1 MNANMKEELKK
12 MGWFELF
19 EIDPP
24 IKPDN
29 IDNGIALE
37 RLHRYNRDQSPR
49 VGDYV
54 IMPTGEYQRFS
65 YKWDDIIQTCHSGS
79 FYLGNGYS
87 SMSGSLE
94 PGIKL
99 DELVLTQEKRE
110 GCFWFFHHDWSC
122 AHNGIGIKTKLR
134 VYKVVT

>member
-1 MNANMKEELKK
+1 MRDELKK
-12 MGWFELF
+12 MGWFELY
-19 EIDPP
+19 EIDHP

-29 IDNGIALE
+29 VDNGIALE
-37 RLHRYNRDQSPR
+37 RLNAYNRDQSPR

-65 YKWDDIIQTCHSGS
+65 YKWDDIIQTCYGGS
-79 FYLGNGYS
+79 FYLGHGYA

-99 DELVLTQEKRE
+99 DKLVLTNEKKT
-110 GCFWFFHHDWSC
+110 GSFWFFHHDWQC
-122 AHNGIGIKTKLR
+122 AHNGVGVKTELR
-134 VYKVVT
+134 VYKVV